1 MSLSVQSTARTL
13 SDRIWSLAPRLKYR
27 LALDEGSRRE
37 IFRLRHDAYL
47 REGGITARP
56 DGMFSD
62 AADEAGNTHLFGI
75 YIDGVL
81 MSSIRLSIATRESP
95 DIPSGPV
102 FQDILAPRI
111 AEGLVVVDPTRFT
124 VDHAKSRLHPELPYI
139 TLRVAWLAMEH
150 FGADIL
156 LAAVRPEHAAFY
168 RRFWNTRAVT
178 EPRTYPLLAKP
189 ITLTMSDYGESRELV
204 ESRYPFLA
212 STAAER
218 AEVFGGIRAHEK
230 DVFRLKSAE
239 QRGHYALA

>member
-1 MSLSVQSTARTL
+1 
-13 SDRIWSLAPRLKYR
+13 
-27 LALDEGSRRE
+27 
-37 IFRLRHDAYL
+37 
-47 REGGITARP
+47 
-56 DGMFSD
+56 MFSD

-111 AEGLVVVDPTRFT
+111 ADGLVVVDPTRFT

-230 DVFRLKSAE
+230 DVFRLKSSE